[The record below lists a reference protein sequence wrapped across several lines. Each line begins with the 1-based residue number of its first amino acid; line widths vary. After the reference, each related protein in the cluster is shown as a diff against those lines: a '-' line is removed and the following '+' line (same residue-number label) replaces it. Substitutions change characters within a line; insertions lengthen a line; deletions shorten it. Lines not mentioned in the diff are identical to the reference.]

1 MHTYIDYKC
10 DLDPNDLRRQRGNIV
25 MKKYS
30 VEIDPPVKML
40 IVIRH
45 IVFCLVMLL
54 ELMHYAQSGVGDIL
68 ALSFILKY
76 DYSCVSLCFEMYC
89 PILAIKEKWLK

>member
-10 DLDPNDLRRQRGNIV
+10 DLEPNDLKRQRGNIV
-25 MKKYS
+25 TKKYS

-68 ALSFILKY
+68 TLRS
-76 DYSCVSLCFEMYC
+76 
-89 PILAIKEKWLK
+89 